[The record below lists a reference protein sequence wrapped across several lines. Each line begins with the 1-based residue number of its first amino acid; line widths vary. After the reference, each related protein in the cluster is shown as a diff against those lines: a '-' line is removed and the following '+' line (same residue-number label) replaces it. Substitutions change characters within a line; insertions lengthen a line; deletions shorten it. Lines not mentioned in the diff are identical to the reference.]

1 MTQKNQISEQ
11 VELPGVKNI
20 ILVASG
26 KGGVGK
32 STVAANL
39 ALAYAREGYPT
50 GLLDADL
57 YGPSVPILFGIENER
72 PGVKQENNQDIMIP
86 VQKYGIK
93 IMSIGFLMNSQDPV
107 IWRGPMAS
115 NALTQLI
122 TSTEWGELEYLIV
135 DMPPGTGD
143 IIITLAQKLRKAMGL
158 VVITPQKLAV
168 SDGLKA
174 ANMFRNEKLHIP
186 LLGVVEN
193 MSYFVPLQH
202 PDEKYYLFGSGGGE
216 QLADKTQSALL
227 AQIPLIQDVS
237 ENMDKGKN
245 LLEHGNKKMIEAFAN
260 LANAIRDKTQKVE
273 SENN

>member
-1 MTQKNQISEQ
+1 MSKQNQALEQ
-11 VELPGVKNI
+11 LDLPGVQNI

-32 STVAANL
+32 STVASNL
-39 ALAYAREGYPT
+39 ALAYAREGYRT
-50 GLLDADL
+50 GLLDAEL
-57 YGPSVPILFGIENER
+57 YGPSVPILFGIEGDR
-72 PGVKQENNQDIMIP
+72 PGVKQENDQDIMIP
-86 VQKYGIK
+86 VEKYGVK

-143 IIITLAQKLRKAMGL
+143 IIITLAQKLRRAMGL

-174 ANMFRNEKLHIP
+174 ANMFLNEKLHIP

-193 MSYFVPLQH
+193 MSWFVPRKH
-202 PDEKYYLFGSGGGE
+202 PDEKYYLFGNGGGQ
-216 QLADKTQSALL
+216 QLAKKTQSSLL
-227 AQIPLIQDVS
+227 ARIPLVQDVS
-237 ENMDKGKN
+237 ESMDQGRN
-245 LLEHGNKKMIEAFAN
+245 LFENGNEPMVEAFSD
-260 LANAIRDKTQKVE
+260 LASSIREKAEQVGTQKE
-273 SENN
+273 

>member
-1 MTQKNQISEQ
+1 MSKQNQAFEQ
-11 VELPGVKNI
+11 VDLPGVKNI

-32 STVAANL
+32 STVASNL
-39 ALAYAREGYPT
+39 AISYARAGYAT

-57 YGPSVPILFGIENER
+57 YGPSVPILFGIEGDR
-72 PGVKQENNQDIMIP
+72 PGVKQENDQDIMIP
-86 VQKYGIK
+86 VEKYGVK

-143 IIITLAQKLRKAMGL
+143 IIITLAQKLRRAMGL

-174 ANMFRNEKLHIP
+174 ANMFLNKKLHIP

-193 MSYFVPLQH
+193 MSWFVPRKL
-202 PDEKYYLFGSGGGE
+202 PDEKYYLFGNGGGQ
-216 QLADKTQSALL
+216 QLAEKTQSSLL
-227 AQIPLIQDVS
+227 AQIHLVQDV
-237 ENMDKGKN
+237 
-245 LLEHGNKKMIEAFAN
+245 
-260 LANAIRDKTQKVE
+260 
-273 SENN
+273 

>member
-1 MTQKNQISEQ
+1 MSKQNQALEQ
-11 VELPGVKNI
+11 LDLPGVQNI

-32 STVAANL
+32 STVASNL
-39 ALAYAREGYPT
+39 ALAYAREGYRT

-57 YGPSVPILFGIENER
+57 YGPSVPILFGIEGDR
-72 PGVKQENNQDIMIP
+72 PGVKQENDQDIMIP
-86 VQKYGIK
+86 VEKYGVK

-143 IIITLAQKLRKAMGL
+143 IIITLAQKLRRAMGL

-174 ANMFRNEKLHIP
+174 ANMFLNKKLHIP

-193 MSYFVPLQH
+193 MSWFVPRKH
-202 PDEKYYLFGSGGGE
+202 PDEKYYLFGNGGGQ
-216 QLADKTQSALL
+216 QLAEKTQSSLL
-227 AQIPLIQDVS
+227 AQIPLVQDVS
-237 ENMDKGKN
+237 ESMDQGRN
-245 LLEHGNKKMIEAFAN
+245 LFENGNERMVEAFSD
-260 LANAIRDKTQKVE
+260 LASSIREKAEQVGGQKE
-273 SENN
+273 

>member
-1 MTQKNQISEQ
+1 MTKQNQALEQ
-11 VELPGVKNI
+11 VDLPGVKNI
-20 ILVASG
+20 LLVASG

-32 STVAANL
+32 STVASNL
-39 ALAYAREGYPT
+39 AISYAREGYKT

-57 YGPSVPILFGIENER
+57 YGPSVPILFGIEDQR
-72 PGVKQENNQDIMIP
+72 PGVKQENDQDIMIP
-86 VQKYGIK
+86 IEKYGVK

-193 MSYFVPLQH
+193 MSWFVPLQH
-202 PDEKYYLFGSGGGE
+202 PDEKYHLFGRGGGK
-216 QLADKTQSALL
+216 QLAEKTQSPLL
-227 AQIPLIQDVS
+227 AEIPLVQDVS
-237 ENMDKGKN
+237 ENMDQGKN
-245 LLEHGNKKMIEAFAN
+245 LFEQGNEILTEPFAK
-260 LANAIRDKTQKVE
+260 LAQAIREKAEEVALEKD
-273 SENN
+273 

>member
-1 MTQKNQISEQ
+1 MTQKNQALEQ
-11 VELPGVKNI
+11 VDLPGVKNI

-39 ALAYAREGYPT
+39 ALAYAREGFQT

-86 VQKYGIK
+86 VQKYGVK

-193 MSYFVPLQH
+193 MSHFVPLQH
-202 PDEKYYLFGSGGGE
+202 PDEKYHLFGSGGGK
-216 QLADKTQSALL
+216 QLADKTQSSLL
-227 AQIPLIQDVS
+227 AQIPLVQDVS

-245 LLEHGNKKMIEAFAN
+245 LLEHGNEKMIEAFLN
-260 LANAIRDKTQKVE
+260 LANAIRDKAEQVE
-273 SENN
+273 SQQA